1 MVGAFLMLGEIRA
14 IFIKILTFS
23 TEGLLYLNDVEVENL
38 SRCKNFTLNM
48 GRGSNYVETY
58 SIILAII
65 VGFICTGIFAD
76 DFQTKADA
84 VFFSTKYGRTKAV
97 KTKILAGIV
106 TTVMIY
112 CMGIILLSVICF
124 GIMGTSGMDTPY
136 QMYQAYSIYILSYGQ
151 YYLLTVVCGFIA
163 SMLAASVSML
173 VAAKMH
179 TISVAICIPFF
190 SFSDQVSWISDE
202 KGIRIKDREYAEV
215 MLRQI
220 GYFPLMGGYKHLF
233 HTPSARY
240 YFSFSVSSIKAV
252 IIFVSWPAAL
262 TPAFLQAAA

>member
-1 MVGAFLMLGEIRA
+1 MMATLYDVDVRTINEHIKKIYSDSELEEDSTIRNFR
-14 IFIKILTFS
+14 IVQ
-23 TEGLLYLNDVEVENL
+23 TEG
-38 SRCKNFTLNM
+38 SRQVS
-48 GRGSNYVETY
+48 R
-58 SIILAII
+58 
-65 VGFICTGIFAD
+65 D
-76 DFQTKADA
+76 
-84 VFFSTKYGRTKAV
+84 
-97 KTKILAGIV
+97 
-106 TTVMIY
+106 
-112 CMGIILLSVICF
+112 SVSCF

-136 QMYQAYSIYILSYGQ
+136 QMYQAYSIYIMSYGQ

-233 HTPSARY
+233 HIPSARY